1 MLPRSNHRLVFA
13 SAIFL
18 LLVCGSTLGWMLHRI
33 YSGEEWV
40 RHSYKVQLLMAEIGS
55 GMNQTGRVRES
66 YLDTGEKQ
74 YLKDLDETRKQL
86 LDNLVKL
93 KSMVRDSTDEERASE
108 NLEQA
113 IKGRIATSDESLHI
127 FQSGKSSQEIQ
138 DLYTQELARRAEQ
151 ARAILETMGEAE
163 SNLLRRRLLLTKSLF
178 TWIIVILALTYV
190 VSIYML
196 WDDYRVLSQEL
207 EQRIRAERN
216 AHNLSAQLL
225 NAQDQE
231 RRKIARELHDGLGQN
246 LAAAKMIA
254 DSFLKHPP
262 DRQKMTDLSAILHDA
277 VSSTRSISYLLHPPL
292 VDELGFVSAARS
304 YLEGFSKRSGV
315 QVTCELQENDERL
328 PRDLELTLFR
338 VLQEALTNIQRHSKS
353 ATAEVQFKADG
364 RFASLKIQDHGIGLP
379 STMRQKSIENGAGV
393 GVGLAGMKERVRER
407 NGYIEIHSDSTGTCI
422 STTFPVVPDRPLP
435 VTEPGIRG

>member
-1 MLPRSNHRLVFA
+1 MLY
-13 SAIFL
+13 
-18 LLVCGSTLGWMLHRI
+18 RI

-40 RHSYKVQLLMAEIGS
+40 RHSYNVQLLVAEIGS
-55 GMNQTGRVRES
+55 DINQTGRVRDS

-74 YLKDLDETRKQL
+74 YLRDLEETRKQL
-86 LDNLVKL
+86 LDNLAKL
-93 KSMVRDSTDEERASE
+93 KVMLKDNVDEVHESE
-108 NLEQA
+108 NLEKT
-113 IKGRIATSDESLHI
+113 IRGRFATFDESIHV
-127 FQSGKSSQEIQ
+127 FQAGNSSEEIQ
-138 DLYTQELARRAEQ
+138 DRYTQELAGWAQQ
-151 ARAILETMGEAE
+151 ASTILGMMQEAE

-196 WDDYRVLSQEL
+196 WDDYRVLSDEL
-207 EQRIRAERN
+207 EQRIRAEQN

-304 YLEGFSKRSGV
+304 YLEGFSSRSGV
-315 QVTCELQENDERL
+315 KVTWDLPEDGERL
-328 PRDLELTLFR
+328 SRDLELTLFR

-364 RFASLKIQDHGIGLP
+364 KFASLRIQDHGIGLP
-379 STMRQKSIENGAGV
+379 PSLRQNSGGNGTSV
-393 GVGLAGMKERVRER
+393 GVGLAGMRERVRER
-407 NGYIEIHSDSTGTCI
+407 NGQFEIRSDSTGTCI
-422 STTFPVVPDRPLP
+422 SATFPVVTERPL
-435 VTEPGIRG
+435 RS

>member
-40 RHSYKVQLLMAEIGS
+40 RHSYNVQILIAEIGS
-55 GMNQTGRVRES
+55 DINETGRVRES

-74 YLKDLDETRKQL
+74 YLKDLDETRTQL
-86 LDNLVKL
+86 QDNVAKL
-93 KSMVRDSTDEERASE
+93 KTMVRDNPDEVDASGD
-108 NLEQA
+108 LEQA
-113 IKGRIATSDESLHI
+113 LIERFATFDESLRV
-127 FQSGKSSQEIQ
+127 FQSGKSTNEIQ
-138 DLYTQELARRAEQ
+138 DAYTQELARWAQQ
-151 ARAILETMGEAE
+151 ASVILATMQEAE

-196 WDDYRVLSQEL
+196 WDDYRVVNKEL
-207 EQRIRAERN
+207 QQRIRAEQN
-216 AHNLSAQLL
+216 AHTLSAQLL

-246 LAAAKMIA
+246 LTAAKMIA
-254 DSFLKHPP
+254 DSFLKREPNQ
-262 DRQKMTDLSAILHDA
+262 QKITDLSAILNEA
-277 VSSTRSISYLLHPPL
+277 LSSTRSISYLLHPPL
-292 VDELGFVSAARS
+292 VDELGFVAAARS
-304 YLEGFSKRSGV
+304 YLEGFSSRSGV
-315 QVTCELQENDERL
+315 QVTCDLPQNGERL

-353 ATAEVQFKADG
+353 PTAQVQFKADG
-364 RFASLKIQDHGIGLP
+364 KFASLRIQDHGIGLP
-379 STMRQKSIENGAGV
+379 QRLQHNSSENGTSV
-393 GVGLAGMKERVRER
+393 GVGLAGMRERVRER
-407 NGYIEIHSDSTGTCI
+407 DGQLEIRSDSQGTCI
-422 STTFPVVPDRPLP
+422 SAVFPVAPDRTVPS
-435 VTEPGIRG
+435 

>member
-40 RHSYKVQLLMAEIGS
+40 RHSYNVQILIAEIGS
-55 GMNQTGRVRES
+55 DINETGRVRES

-74 YLKDLDETRKQL
+74 YLKDLDETRTQL
-86 LDNLVKL
+86 RDHVAKL
-93 KSMVRDSTDEERASE
+93 KTMVRDNPDEVDASGD
-108 NLEQA
+108 LEQA
-113 IKGRIATSDESLHI
+113 LIERFATFDESLRV
-127 FQSGKSSQEIQ
+127 FQSGKSTNEIQ
-138 DLYTQELARRAEQ
+138 DAYTQELARWAQQ
-151 ARAILETMGEAE
+151 ASAILATMQEAE

-196 WDDYRVLSQEL
+196 WDDYRVVNKEL
-207 EQRIRAERN
+207 QQRIRAEQN
-216 AHNLSAQLL
+216 AHTLSAQLL

-246 LAAAKMIA
+246 LTAAKMIA
-254 DSFLKHPP
+254 DSFLKREPNQ
-262 DRQKMTDLSAILHDA
+262 QKITDLSAILNEA
-277 VSSTRSISYLLHPPL
+277 LSSTRSISYLLHPPL
-292 VDELGFVSAARS
+292 VDELGFVAAARS
-304 YLEGFSKRSGV
+304 YLEGFSSRSGV
-315 QVTCELQENDERL
+315 QVTCDLPQNGERL

-353 ATAEVQFKADG
+353 PTAQVQFKADEK
-364 RFASLKIQDHGIGLP
+364 FASLRIQDHGIGLP
-379 STMRQKSIENGAGV
+379 QRLQQNSSENGTSV
-393 GVGLAGMKERVRER
+393 GVGLAGMRERVRER
-407 NGYIEIHSDSTGTCI
+407 DGQFEIRSDSQGTCI
-422 STTFPVVPDRPLP
+422 SAVFPVAPDRTVGP
-435 VTEPGIRG
+435 E

>member
-40 RHSYKVQLLMAEIGS
+40 RHSYNVQLLIAEIGS
-55 GMNQTGRVRES
+55 DINRSGRARES

-74 YLKDLDETRKQL
+74 YLKDLGETRGQL
-86 LDNLVKL
+86 QGNLAKL
-93 KSMVRDSTDEERASE
+93 KAMVRDSADEERASE

-113 IKGRIATSDESLHI
+113 IKGRMATSDESLHI
-127 FQSGKSSQEIQ
+127 LQSGKSSQAIQ
-138 DLYTQELARRAEQ
+138 DLYTQELARWAQQ
-151 ARAILETMGEAE
+151 ASAILGTMQEAE

-178 TWIIVILALTYV
+178 TWIIVILALTYI

-196 WDDYRVLSQEL
+196 WDDYRVLGDEL

-254 DSFLKHPP
+254 DSLLKRPS
-262 DRQKMTDLSAILHDA
+262 DRQKMMDLSAILHDA

-304 YLEGFSKRSGV
+304 YLEGFSNRSGV
-315 QVTCELQENDERL
+315 KVTCELPENGERL

-353 ATAEVQFKADG
+353 PTAEVQFKADG

-379 STMRQKSIENGAGV
+379 PTMGNNSNENGTGV

-407 NGYIEIHSDSTGTCI
+407 NGNIEIRSDSTGTCI
-422 STTFPVVPDRPLP
+422 SATFPVVPDRSLP
-435 VTEPGIRG
+435 S